1 MKPHTTQFRKSFFP
15 ILLQPH
21 PLSTPFR
28 YLRASAPIHSLR
40 RQWQKLVFFFPLKPP
55 SPAAIKPCSHCSFPP
70 PSLLPHR
77 QTKLR
82 QTEKRRKTKSALQLL
97 MQQPSFPFPFVSHLL
112 LDRKAI
118 RHRSVRIKMNGS
130 VLIREGG
137 REFLSRLSTRE
148 NPENLC
154 SGQAIVSPSELQQTQ
169 PSVRPSGWRRWR
181 NDKIRDLVRGGVRR
195 L

>member
-1 MKPHTTQFRKSFFP
+1 MKHYAVPKIFLSNSSSAAPSFY
-15 ILLQPH
+15 
-21 PLSTPFR
+21 PLSVPSGFGAYT
-28 YLRASAPIHSLR
+28 IR
-40 RQWQKLVFFFPLKPP
+40 RQWQKLVFFFPLEPP

-82 QTEKRRKTKSALQLL
+82 QTEKRRKSALQLL

-130 VLIREGG
+130 VLIRGGG

-169 PSVRPSGWRRWR
+169 PSVRPAGGGGET
-181 NDKIRDLVRGGVRR
+181 IR
-195 L
+195 